1 MVTSVSFSTDAA
13 PAVDPNAVPLPTGTT
28 AADRP
33 ADATPTAPVAGE
45 RPANVPEKFWRD
57 GKVDTD
63 ALLASYGALETKLGA
78 PKAPAAPAAPVAPAA
93 DPKAA
98 AADPATAAAEA
109 AGVDLMGL
117 SNEYAANNKTLSE
130 ATYTDL
136 AKKGFD
142 KATVDQYIAGQ
153 EALVAQNQNTLFTS
167 AGVKDI
173 NEYSQITA
181 WAASAL
187 TPAEIAAYNDTMN
200 TGGLE
205 KSKQALTGLVASY
218 KTANGSDPKL
228 ITSDG
233 TVSIGGDV
241 YHSKNEMVTDM
252 QDPRYKSDPAFQKKV
267 AQKLQ
272 RSSIF

>member
-1 MVTSVSFSTDAA
+1 MVTSVSFSTDAT
-13 PAVDPNAVPLPTGTT
+13 PAVDPNAAPLPTGTT
-28 AADRP
+28 TADRP

-78 PKAPAAPAAPVAPAA
+78 PKAPAAPVAPAA
-93 DPKAA
+93 DPKAP

-109 AGVDLMGL
+109 AGVNLAGL
-117 SNEYAANNKTLSE
+117 SDEYAANNKTLSE
-130 ATYTDL
+130 ATYADL

-153 EALVAQNQNTLFTS
+153 EALAAQNQNTLFAS

-181 WAASAL
+181 WAATAL
-187 TPAEIAAYNDTMN
+187 KPAEIAAYNDTMN
-200 TGGLE
+200 NGGLE
-205 KSKQALTGLVASY
+205 KSKQALAGLVASY
-218 KTANGSDPKL
+218 KNANGSDPKL

-241 YHSKNEMVTDM
+241 YNSKNEMVTDM

-267 AQKLQ
+267 ADKLR